1 MSLLANVEQTISEHH
16 LLKAGDRVLVA
27 LSGGP
32 DSVALLHLLTR
43 FKSQYRLQLTA
54 VYVNHQIRKKAAL
67 QEEKFCSTLCRTLGV
82 PLSIV
87 REDIPALAKR
97 EKIGL
102 EEAGRAFRYE
112 LFERMAIQQ
121 KLTKVALGHH
131 LDDRVETILF
141 RIVRGTGRVGLGGI
155 PVKRGKI
162 MRPLFDISKAQIL
175 SYLKANRLA
184 YCTDQS
190 NLRSQFSRNYIR
202 NRLLPE
208 LRRRLNPQVDRA
220 LLNMAETVAAEEELL
235 EKKVARAVKQS
246 VSVTPGGK
254 IELDR
259 EKFRGYTN
267 WLRRRL
273 LRYCLGSISEGVMF
287 DRETVE
293 RIDDQILHG
302 KGDLSLPGKIQAVPA
317 GSKIVFVHGAPIQLE
332 RELNPGKA
340 VRLTSPNV
348 QIAARFGRK
357 LPSKPTTVRRATRV
371 SLDRDKVEFP
381 LVVRTIRAG
390 DRFQPLGL
398 HGSKKVGDYLTDRKV
413 PKVYRD
419 EILVVT
425 DDRGII
431 WVVGYD
437 IADRVKVDK
446 STRKVVTLEVNNA
459 KRALAPAV

>member
-67 QEEKFCSTLCRTLGV
+67 QEEKFCSTLCRTLDV

-162 MRPLFDISKAQIL
+162 IRPLFDISKAQIL
-175 SYLKANRLA
+175 AYLKANRLA

>member
-1 MSLLANVEQTISEHH
+1 MSLLANVEQTISEQN
-16 LLKAGDRVLVA
+16 LLKAGDRLLVA

-32 DSVALLHLLTR
+32 DSVALLHILVRLR
-43 FKSQYRLQLTA
+43 LKYRLQLTA
-54 VYVNHQIRKKAAL
+54 VYINHQIRKRAAL
-67 QEEKFCSTLCRTLGV
+67 KEEKFCNSLCRTLDV
-82 PLSIV
+82 PLHIV
-87 REDIPALAKR
+87 REDIPALARR
-97 EKIGL
+97 EKMGL

-141 RIVRGTGRVGLGGI
+141 RIVRGTGRTGLGGI

-162 MRPLFDISKAQIL
+162 IRPLFDISKAQIL
-175 SYLKANRLA
+175 AYLAANKLTF
-184 YCTDQS
+184 CTDQS

-235 EKKVARAVKQS
+235 EKKVVRAVKQS
-246 VSVTPGGK
+246 VTLTLGGK

-259 EKFRGYTN
+259 ERFRGYTN

-273 LRYCLGSISEGVMF
+273 LRYCLGSISEGVMI

-293 RIDDQILHG
+293 RIDDQILNG

-332 RELNPGKA
+332 RELHPGKV
-340 VRLTSPNV
+340 VRLTCPNV

-357 LPSKPTTVRRATRV
+357 LPSRPSTVRRATRV
-371 SLDRDKVEFP
+371 SIDRDKVEFP

-390 DRFQPLGL
+390 DRFRPLGL
-398 HGSKKVGDYLTDRKV
+398 HGSKKVGDFLTDRKV

-431 WVVGYD
+431 WVVGYE

-446 STRKVVTLEVNNA
+446 STRKVVTLEVNIA